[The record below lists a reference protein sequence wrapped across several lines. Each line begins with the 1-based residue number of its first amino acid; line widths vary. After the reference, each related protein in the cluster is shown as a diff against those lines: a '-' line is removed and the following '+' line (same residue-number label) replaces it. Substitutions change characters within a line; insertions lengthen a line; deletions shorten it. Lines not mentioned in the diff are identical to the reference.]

1 MLGSKCGQRHVE
13 SRGPRISACE
23 MCCSLV
29 GLYRLQNIH
38 TTASAAADGGY
49 LETVPSF
56 IGVRASAGDDVY
68 ATLRRIDASHVLQN
82 TNRKSH
88 WTRSVWPSSVS
99 LRNTNRKSHIDASD
113 VLSSRFG
120 DLRFVARRVKCV
132 VLDFSTTAALTT
144 ILRQVNQ
151 PPPLYRYSF
160 ISCSTLVHSI
170 STKLN

>member
-1 MLGSKCGQRHVE
+1 
-13 SRGPRISACE
+13 

-38 TTASAAADGGY
+38 TTASAAADSGY

-68 ATLRRIDASHVLQN
+68 ATLRRIDASHVLQ
-82 TNRKSH
+82 
-88 WTRSVWPSSVS
+88 
-99 LRNTNRKSHIDASD
+99 NTNRKSHIDASD

-151 PPPLYRYSF
+151 PPPVYRYSF